1 MFQPTLLECFTATY
15 VEAMRMQVPIL
26 TRDLPFAHGLCG
38 NAAVYY
44 SPLNA
49 EDCAKSIYKMAVD
62 KSFQDYLVREGIKQL
77 NSFDNYNRR
86 AEKLIDLI
94 SNLDD

>member
-1 MFQPTLLECFTATY
+1 
-15 VEAMRMQVPIL
+15 
-26 TRDLPFAHGLCG
+26 
-38 NAAVYY
+38 
-44 SPLNA
+44 
-49 EDCAKSIYKMAVD
+49 MAVD